1 MDSLE
6 KPRVTVLIHAHY
18 MRELEII
25 LKRIVRCRLL
35 GSPSVEI
42 LVGHTGN
49 RDIARYI
56 RKYKLRE
63 FVVTNVGR
71 NFATLLNPGIWDSV
85 RGEYVIHLHTKRSP
99 NLPRLLGGL
108 WLYLLIKSLLVR
120 SEKLESLTTKT
131 EKQNGIWFPRLD
143 RFFRMRSRIQL
154 EATHLFRNP
163 DELST
168 YDATEF
174 ILKFPAGSMFIA
186 KASKLRSWS
195 QSRLLAGPKFFAHS
209 KTHGEAEHFLER
221 DLGKFFFS

>member
-1 MDSLE
+1 MESLE

-25 LKRIVRCRLL
+25 LKRIIRCRLL

-49 RDIARYI
+49 KDIARYI
-56 RKYKLRE
+56 RKHKLRE

-99 NLPRLLGGL
+99 NLPRLLGRL
-108 WLYLLIKSLLVR
+108 WLYLLIKALLVR
-120 SEKLESLTTKT
+120 FEKLESLTTKT

-143 RFFRMRSRIQL
+143 RLFRMRSRIQL
-154 EATHLFRNP
+154 DAALLFRNP
-163 DELST
+163 DELSA
-168 YDATEF
+168 YANEF
-174 ILKFPAGSMFIA
+174 IMKFPAGSMFIA
-186 KASKLRSWS
+186 KASKLRAWY
-195 QSRLLAGPKFFAHS
+195 QSRLLAGPKFSAHS

-221 DLGKFFFS
+221 DLGKFFIS